1 MNELRE
7 IIDINLSQK
16 LCDLIDKNQLMKK
29 SFRKIKIEPF
39 KMKLLNEHKIQL
51 FSSDLYKD

>member
-1 MNELRE
+1 
-7 IIDINLSQK
+7 
-16 LCDLIDKNQLMKK
+16 MKK

-51 FSSDLYKD
+51 FSSDLYKDL

>member
-16 LCDLIDKNQLMKK
+16 LCDLIEKNKLMKK

-39 KMKLLNEHKIQL
+39 KMKLLNEHKI
-51 FSSDLYKD
+51 